1 MESDMAETPS
11 AEITP
16 PDAVRPSL
24 AIRWLARVLCWL
36 CWIGIV
42 AAVGGVVV
50 AFLNIE
56 APWIERSDGPSDS
69 FNTLIR
75 FGARLKDDAA
85 NAAALAGLRQDLL
98 YRIGGFVPVIFYTW
112 ALLSARRSF
121 IGVGRGEYFSR
132 PTVLSLRNLALAVL
146 LYHTVAPMLEIVPR
160 VLYYTRT
167 KGDLKAELSFAM
179 GVSEPVML
187 MLVFAGA
194 VALVS
199 SVMAHAAKLA
209 DENRQFV

>member
-1 MESDMAETPS
+1 MAETLS
-11 AEITP
+11 AEAP
-16 PDAVRPSL
+16 PSDPVRPSL

-42 AAVGGVVV
+42 AAVGGAVVGL
-50 AFLNIE
+50 FNLE
-56 APWIERSDGPSDS
+56 ASWIQRSDADTDS
-69 FNTLIR
+69 VSTLIK
-75 FGARLKDDAA
+75 FGARLQDEAA
-85 NAAALAGLRQDLL
+85 NAEALVGLRQDLL

-121 IGVGRGEYFSR
+121 IGVGRGEYFAR

-160 VLYYTRT
+160 VLYYTRI
-167 KGDLKAELSFAM
+167 KGDRTAELSFAM
-179 GVSEPVML
+179 GISEPVML
-187 MLVFAGA
+187 MLIFAGA

-199 SVMAHAAKLA
+199 SVMAHAAKIA